1 MARVERQKLWVGH
14 DCRVPR
20 ARASLLVPAAR
31 GVELRPQPA
40 NVVLGRVGHELRQP
54 DGPANGRHRY
64 GRLATRAVRE
74 HGQQEDSCDDE
85 ALERDLTDAT
95 LCESGTKVSRC
106 CGSRTK
112 SCAPPSGK
120 VTFVPGYGRMC
131 VDRRTLLHRHAAAAN
146 STAAPQSSTE
156 GMRAAVDAGAN
167 ASAGLDMPA
176 KSLRTSTALAPRRLA
191 SKKRDISPSC
201 NPHRSLLL
209 QSPPRRSSI
218 HGATCW

>member
-95 LCESGTKVSRC
+95 LRVG
-106 CGSRTK
+106 
-112 SCAPPSGK
+112 
-120 VTFVPGYGRMC
+120 
-131 VDRRTLLHRHAAAAN
+131 H
-146 STAAPQSSTE
+146 E
-156 GMRAAVDAGAN
+156 GEQVLRVAHEELRAAVRQSHVRAGVRPHVRRQEDPAPSPRGGGEQHRGAAVEHGRDACCRRRGRQRVGGLGHAREKP
-167 ASAGLDMPA
+167 AHVDRARAAPCSQQKAG
-176 KSLRTSTALAPRRLA
+176 
-191 SKKRDISPSC
+191 
-201 NPHRSLLL
+201 H
-209 QSPPRRSSI
+209 
-218 HGATCW
+218 